1 MTNIPKDKRIDEV
14 TMFVRN
20 FQGQI
25 VQIKREDFLNEKE
38 FYHYLW
44 KIKYNI
50 DISKQTISFNDALID
65 YCKGINFLI

>member
-1 MTNIPKDKRIDEV
+1 LTNIPKDKRIDEV

-25 VQIKREDFLNEKE
+25 VKIKREDFLNEKE

-44 KIKYNI
+44 KIKYNT

-65 YCKGINFLI
+65 YCKGIIFLI